1 MSSTLFVHSSR
12 DCTDLQKERHN
23 QVSIQFQYH
32 MDDAEGVQ
40 NPVGRKCV
48 SMMRKVLIIQEK
60 SFGLE
65 MFQIRRIWKV
75 YLFLKWKFNS
85 GEV

>member
-1 MSSTLFVHSSR
+1 
-12 DCTDLQKERHN
+12 
-23 QVSIQFQYH
+23 